1 MFIVNYVIG
10 QQEIY
15 IWKALIKVTNG
26 YYVTRNCVIHLI
38 RLL

>member
-1 MFIVNYVIG
+1 MFIVIHVIG
-10 QQEIY
+10 QQEVY

-26 YYVTRNCVIHLI
+26 YDVTRDCAIHLT